1 MGCCISRSSGPNS
14 PYPGGDPASSS
25 RAINPPPLS
34 LGESVL
40 QSAAGGGSASTTNA
54 HHQAS
59 RRRREQR
66 PLDQRINKPLRRH
79 EWTSKGRTWT
89 KGQLAHERRDFFDTR
104 VTGRAEVLWDP
115 TQEED
120 GMDGL
125 GTAQSI
131 LSAAEILLPT
141 GNLANGVYDSL
152 GNYYALPEWIVC
164 DPVDVLEDGKGDL
177 SGEGGDTTA
186 GEDNDDDD
194 SITGEG
200 EHKREKG
207 KEIVDISEQIAL
219 RARLSENGR
228 DYKVTVGK
236 TEHIRSIAKKIAEEA
251 QLPTTK
257 KIRIA
262 YMGKI
267 LKESGSLENQGWQE
281 GHILNALVFPRTACS
296 PPFASDVLEI

>member
-1 MGCCISRSSGPNS
+1 
-14 PYPGGDPASSS
+14 
-25 RAINPPPLS
+25 
-34 LGESVL
+34 
-40 QSAAGGGSASTTNA
+40 
-54 HHQAS
+54 
-59 RRRREQR
+59 
-66 PLDQRINKPLRRH
+66 
-79 EWTSKGRTWT
+79 
-89 KGQLAHERRDFFDTR
+89 
-104 VTGRAEVLWDP
+104 
-115 TQEED
+115 
-120 GMDGL
+120 MDGL

-207 KEIVDISEQIAL
+207 KEIVDVSEQIAL

-251 QLPTTK
+251 QLPATK

-281 GHILNALVFPRTACS
+281 GHILNALVFPR
-296 PPFASDVLEI
+296 